1 MSEEI
6 KSYVILREIKLLFHF
21 TPLENLD
28 SIISNGIIP
37 RQVLTDKKI
46 PYKFNDNYRIDGQ
59 QNASCFSI
67 EWPNYKMFHKLKME
81 NESQEWVVLT
91 IHRQVLWGKRCAFFC
106 GNAASTEEI
115 TTPLETKLGINAL
128 QKIFE
133 PVAGKPTREEL
144 KLDKKFP
151 TNPQS
156 EVLIYDV
163 IEPTNIINILCPNS
177 TMKEKLLPKY
187 PDQRVLFHAPY
198 FGPRMDWK
206 VWKNNGN

>member
-1 MSEEI
+1 MPEEI
-6 KSYVILREIKLLFHF
+6 KNYVLSREASLLFHF

-28 SIISNGIIP
+28 SIIQNGIMP
-37 RQVLTDKKI
+37 RDSLAAKKI

-81 NESQEWVVLT
+81 NKSQEWVVLT
-91 IHRQVLWGKRCAFFC
+91 IHRQVLWTKHCAFFC

-115 TTPLETKLGINAL
+115 TTPLNAKLGLKAL

-133 PVAGKPTREEL
+133 PVVGKPPREEL
-144 KLDKKFP
+144 KLHKKFP
-151 TNPQS
+151 TNPQA

-163 IEPTNIINILCPNS
+163 IEPSNIINILCPNS
-177 TMKEKLLPKY
+177 AMKEKLLPKY
-187 PDQRVLFHAPY
+187 PNQRVLFHEPY
-198 FGPRMDWK
+198 FGPRIDWK
-206 VWKNNGN
+206 VWKK